1 MRIDVAIYTNPGNRE
16 VNEDYVAYRLD
27 KDTLI
32 AVVADG
38 LGGHDKG
45 EVASEHVANYIVEH
59 FSFEEPLENSIGRV
73 IKDAQLSLLNLQKK
87 ERTEKN
93 AMKTTVVVLVI
104 KRNTAYLAHVGD
116 SRGYCFKKY
125 RKYLRTV
132 DHSVPQYLVLAGDIK
147 EKEIRHHSQRSSL
160 LRVLGTP
167 WEKDAFELT
176 KPIPLEKVQAFLL
189 CSDGFWELI
198 DEKTMQ
204 KLLKASDNPQMWI
217 DKMAEFVERNGEET
231 NMDNFTA
238 CAVFVTEE

>member
-1 MRIDVAIYTNPGNRE
+1 MKLDVAVYTNPGNRE
-16 VNEDYVAYRLD
+16 INEDYVAYRL
-27 KDTLI
+27 KDDALV

-59 FSFEEPLENSIGRV
+59 YSFEEPLETSIGNV
-73 IKDAQLSLLNLQKK
+73 IKDAQLSLLELQKA
-87 ERTEKN
+87 ERSGKN

-104 KRNTAYLAHVGD
+104 KDNLAYLAHVGD
-116 SRGYCFKKY
+116 SRGYCFRRFRRY
-125 RKYLRTV
+125 IRTV

-167 WEKDAFELT
+167 WEKDAFEVT
-176 KPIPLEKVQAFLL
+176 KPIPISKARAFLL

-204 KLLKASDNPQMWI
+204 KQLKRAESPQVWL
-217 DKMAEFVERNGEET
+217 DEMAEIVKQSGEGS